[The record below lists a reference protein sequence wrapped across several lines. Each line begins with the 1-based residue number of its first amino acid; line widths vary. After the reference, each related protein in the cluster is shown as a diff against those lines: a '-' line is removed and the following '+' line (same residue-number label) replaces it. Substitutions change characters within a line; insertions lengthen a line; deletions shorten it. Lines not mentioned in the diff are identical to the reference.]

1 MSRFTAPATFDHA
14 SPERT
19 AVLLVQLGTPDAP
32 EPAAVRRYLRE
43 FLSDPRVVEIP
54 SLVWKPILHGIIL
67 RTRPA
72 KSAHKYASVWTAEG
86 SPLMVH
92 TVKQAALLR
101 GWLGHHGH
109 QVDVAFAMRYG
120 KPSIPQ
126 VLRELRE
133 RNLRR
138 LLVVPLYPQY
148 AGSTTATAFDA
159 ITRELA
165 GWRNQP
171 ELRFVRDFHDD
182 EGWLDALVR
191 KMREHWERDGPP
203 DKLVMSFHG
212 VPKRTLLQG
221 DPYHCECLVTGRLLA
236 QRLGLGPEQ
245 CLVTFQSRF
254 GRAEWL
260 QPYTDRVLED
270 LGRKGIGRVDVVCPG
285 FVSDCLETLEEIA
298 IEGRQTF
305 IDAGGRDFRY
315 IPCLND
321 HPAFVGALAALVQ
334 QHVGGWP
341 VLRPGPEAAAQGE
354 QALAQRRARAVGL
367 GAER

>member
-148 AGSTTATAFDA
+148 AGSTTATALDA

-191 KMREHWERDGPP
+191 RMREHWERDGPP

-221 DPYHCECLVTGRLLA
+221 DPYHCECLASGRLLA
-236 QRLGLGPEQ
+236 ERLGLGREDWV
-245 CLVTFQSRF
+245 VTFQSRF

-260 QPYTDRVLED
+260 QPYTEPTLRE
-270 LGRKGIGRVDVVCPG
+270 LGRAGVRRVDVVCPG

-298 IEGRQTF
+298 IEGKQAFLESGGKDFRYVGCLNDSPAF
-305 IDAGGRDFRY
+305 IDALGALSQRQMAGWPTLRPDPEQAARRADA
-315 IPCLND
+315 L
-321 HPAFVGALAALVQ
+321 ARRRERALAA
-334 QHVGGWP
+334 
-341 VLRPGPEAAAQGE
+341 
-354 QALAQRRARAVGL
+354 
-367 GAER
+367 GAKA